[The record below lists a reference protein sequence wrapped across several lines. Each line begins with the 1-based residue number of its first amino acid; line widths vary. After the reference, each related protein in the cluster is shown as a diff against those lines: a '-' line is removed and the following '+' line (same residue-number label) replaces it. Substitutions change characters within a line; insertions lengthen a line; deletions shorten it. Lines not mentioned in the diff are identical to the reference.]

1 MADTKGGPMIWYPT
15 APTRRL
21 TQPGGGTW
29 ALDGTIHAG
38 EVGVASTACGLA
50 AHQWPMLFYRQFD
63 PCGPAACAS
72 CAALVI
78 IGEKGGTSSQ
88 GPSAR

>member
-1 MADTKGGPMIWYPT
+1 
-15 APTRRL
+15 
-21 TQPGGGTW
+21 
-29 ALDGTIHAG
+29 
-38 EVGVASTACGLA
+38 
-50 AHQWPMLFYRQFD
+50 MLFYRQFD

-88 GPSAR
+88 GPSARYLPAHQGTQQ